1 MVVAGYDVRRAASNK
16 TEPGQTGD
24 VVSLDDARRL
34 LGVSPDAGVE
44 DVRAAR
50 RRLAKRC
57 HPDVAGG
64 DTETMR
70 QLNEAA
76 SIVLHELGVVSE
88 DTESP
93 IDAAAR
99 RRWPAPRR
107 PPTGARVDH
116 DVASF
121 VIEALPAVAFEALL
135 VVTSWIGEVVVDEPP
150 YQLDVLLLDPLR
162 CWCRLD
168 LVPDAGASTVSLT
181 IAALP
186 DEALPDIDDVRDLWV
201 ASLNRLGR

>member
-76 SIVLHELGVVSE
+76 SIVLHELGVVTE

-135 VVTSWIGEVVVDEPP
+135 VVTSWIGEVVVDDPP

>member
-1 MVVAGYDVRRAASNK
+1 M
-16 TEPGQTGD
+16 
-24 VVSLDDARRL
+24 VSLDDARRL

-93 IDAAAR
+93 IDAAAW

-201 ASLNRLGR
+201 ESLNRLGR